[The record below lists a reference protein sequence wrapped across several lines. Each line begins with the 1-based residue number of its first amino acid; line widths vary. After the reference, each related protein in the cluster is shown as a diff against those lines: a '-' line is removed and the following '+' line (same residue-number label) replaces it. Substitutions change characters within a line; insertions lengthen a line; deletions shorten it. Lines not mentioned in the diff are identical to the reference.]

1 MNILAAIISGLAGTL
16 AMSML
21 MAAAPLMGMPRM
33 DIVGMLSTMF
43 GKANRT
49 LGWVL
54 HLMMGSAF
62 ALIYTSLWSIGF
74 GGPSISSALVFGAA
88 HWALAGLAMGMV
100 PVMHVGIRSGE
111 VQAPGWWMTSQG
123 GLMSFM
129 GGSMGHLVFAVVVAL
144 VYGLF

>member
-1 MNILAAIISGLAGTL
+1 MNIIAAIISGLAGTL

-21 MAAAPLMGMPRM
+21 MAVAPALGMPKM
-33 DIVGMLSTMF
+33 DMVGMLGSMF
-43 GKANRT
+43 GKANQT

-54 HLMMGSAF
+54 HLMMGSVF
-62 ALIYTSLWSIGF
+62 ALVYTSLWSIGF
-74 GGPSISSALVFGAA
+74 GGPSIASALIFGAA
-88 HWALAGLAMGMV
+88 HWALVGFAMGMV

-111 VQAPGWWMTSQG
+111 VQAPGLWMTSQG

-129 GGSMGHLVFAVVVAL
+129 GGLMGHLVFAVVVAL